1 MMSCLSGCIGSLGL
15 IGCASLFE
23 DGTYEIE
30 SDAPASVATYSNE
43 KYVYNLIN
51 IKSNY
56 ALKGPIFL
64 KISFYIIINN

>member
-1 MMSCLSGCIGSLGL
+1 MK
-15 IGCASLFE
+15 
-23 DGTYEIE
+23 
-30 SDAPASVATYSNE
+30 